1 MRTTDGQASP
11 ESEVRW
17 MLAFDASCSTC
28 RAVSSIVFNA
38 CEARLEVVALGRA
51 DVRAW
56 RSSALG
62 PDAPWAPTL
71 MKVTTG
77 TKVTA
82 GTGDDAAAAK
92 RSVSRRES
100 VRAWTGP
107 AMTLQ
112 LLRRLGPRATVRVLR
127 ALGEAREENR
137 SQAGA
142 GSSRAQFL
150 RVAGGLAVASTI
162 LFKGGAPA
170 FAEGQDAVAANAWV
184 EANAKRLPTTYADVT
199 ALPLAHRRAV
209 HAALPPAARSRLWV
223 EHIDRFRAAHTPLT
237 PRQST
242 VIARARDAASD
253 PATFHRRP
261 LARPQHSD
269 LTESAIAA
277 FGMEEAVQLLAAL
290 GPSETLAQDC
300 ACSSFSD
307 ACLFSD
313 CIGGGCAISDGGCGE
328 FWIWDCDGTCR

>member
-1 MRTTDGQASP
+1 MRTTDGQGSAESESES

-38 CEARLEVVALGRA
+38 GAGQLEVVALGRA

-71 MKVTTG
+71 IKVTTG
-77 TKVTA
+77 TGDVTA
-82 GTGDDAAAAK
+82 APERPAT
-92 RSVSRRES
+92 RRES
-100 VRAWTGP
+100 VHAWTGP
-107 AMTLQ
+107 SMTLRM
-112 LLRRLGPRATVRVLR
+112 LRRLGPRATLRVLR

-137 SQAGA
+137 AHAGS

-162 LFKGGAPA
+162 LFKGGTPA

-184 EANAKRLPTTYADVT
+184 EANAERLPTRYAEVT

-209 HAALPPAARSRLWV
+209 HAALPPAARSHLWV
-223 EHIDRFRAAHTPLT
+223 EHIDRFRTAHPHLT
-237 PRQST
+237 ARQST
-242 VIARARDAASD
+242 VLARARDTASD
-253 PATFHRRP
+253 PATFQRRP
-261 LARPQHSD
+261 LARPQHCD

-277 FGMEEAVQLLAAL
+277 FGKEEAVQLLATL

-300 ACSSFSD
+300 SCSSFSD
-307 ACLFSD
+307 ACIFSD
-313 CIGGGCAISDGGCGE
+313 CIGGGCTISDGGCGK

>member
-1 MRTTDGQASP
+1 MCTTEGHGAA

-38 CEARLEVVALGRA
+38 CDARLEVVALGRA

-56 RSSALG
+56 RSRALG

-71 MKVTTG
+71 LKVTTG
-77 TKVTA
+77 
-82 GTGDDAAAAK
+82 GGQDAAVPD
-92 RSVSRRES
+92 RTGTDGES

-107 AMTLQ
+107 SMTLQ
-112 LLRRLGPRATVRVLR
+112 LVRRLGPRATVRVLR
-127 ALGEAREENR
+127 ALGEARDANR
-137 SQAGA
+137 AQVGT

-162 LFKGGAPA
+162 LFKGGTPA
-170 FAEGQDAVAANAWV
+170 FAAGQDAAAASEWVKANAG
-184 EANAKRLPTTYADVT
+184 RLPTTYSDVT

-223 EHIDRFRAAHTPLT
+223 EHIDRFRAAHTHPT
-237 PRQST
+237 PRQGT
-242 VIARARDAASD
+242 VIERARTAASD
-253 PATFHRRP
+253 PATFQRRP
-261 LARPQHSD
+261 PARRRHSD
-269 LTESAIAA
+269 DLTGSAVAA
-277 FGMEEAVQLLAAL
+277 FGKEGAAQLLATL
-290 GPSETLAQDC
+290 GPVEALAQDC

-313 CIGGGCAISDGGCGE
+313 CIGGGCTISDGGCGE

>member
-1 MRTTDGQASP
+1 MPTTDGHVSP

-17 MLAFDASCSTC
+17 MLAFDASCATC

-38 CEARLEVVALGRA
+38 CAARLEVVALGRA

-56 RSSALG
+56 RASALG

-71 MKVTTG
+71 LKVTTE
-77 TKVTA
+77 A
-82 GTGDDAAAAK
+82 GDLGEAPA
-92 RSVSRRES
+92 RSASDGRES

-107 AMTLQ
+107 SMTYQ

-127 ALGEAREENR
+127 ALGEAR
-137 SQAGA
+137 AGTTTSPA
-142 GSSRAQFL
+142 GTGASRAQFL

-162 LFKGGAPA
+162 LFKGGTPA
-170 FAEGQDAVAANAWV
+170 FAQGQDAAAADTWV
-184 EANAKRLPTTYADVT
+184 EAHAGRLPTTYADVT

-223 EHIDRFRAAHTPLT
+223 EHIDRFRAAHPQLT
-237 PRQST
+237 ARQTT
-242 VIARARDAASD
+242 VLERARTTAAD
-253 PATFHRRP
+253 PATFQRRL

-277 FGMEEAVQLLAAL
+277 FGKEQAVQLLATL
-290 GPSETLAQDC
+290 GPSEALAQDC
-300 ACSSFSD
+300 SCSSFSD
-307 ACLFSD
+307 ACIFSD
-313 CIGGGCAISDGGCGE
+313 CIGGGCTISDGGCGQ

>member
-1 MRTTDGQASP
+1 MRTTDVRGPA
-11 ESEVRW
+11 ESDVRW

-38 CEARLEVVALGRA
+38 CDARLEVVALGRA

-62 PDAPWAPTL
+62 PDAAWVPTL
-71 MKVTTG
+71 MKVTTPKG
-77 TKVTA
+77 DVA
-82 GTGDDAAAAK
+82 AAPGRPVADDA
-92 RSVSRRES
+92 SVQ
-100 VRAWTGP
+100 AWTGP
-107 AMTLQ
+107 SMTLQ
-112 LLRRLGPRATVRVLR
+112 LVRRLGPRATVRVLR
-127 ALGEAREENR
+127 ALGEARDDNR
-137 SQAGA
+137 SRAVT

-150 RVAGGLAVASTI
+150 RFAGGVAVASTI
-162 LFKGGAPA
+162 LFKGGTPA
-170 FAEGQDAVAANAWV
+170 IAAGQDATAAQAWVKANAD
-184 EANAKRLPTTYADVT
+184 RLPTTYSDVT

-223 EHIDRFRAAHTPLT
+223 EHIDRFRAARTHLT
-237 PRQST
+237 SRQST
-242 VIARARDAASD
+242 VIARARDAAAD
-253 PATFHRRP
+253 PATFQRRP

-277 FGMEEAVQLLAAL
+277 FGQEGAAHLLATL
-290 GPSETLAQDC
+290 GPAEALAQDC

-307 ACLFSD
+307 ACIFSD
-313 CIGGGCAISDGGCGE
+313 CIGGGCTISDGGCGE